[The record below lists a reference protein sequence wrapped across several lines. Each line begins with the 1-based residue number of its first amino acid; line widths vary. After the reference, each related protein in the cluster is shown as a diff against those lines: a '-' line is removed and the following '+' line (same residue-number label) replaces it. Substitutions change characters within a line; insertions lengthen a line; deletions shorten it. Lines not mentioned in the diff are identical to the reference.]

1 MKPIDFL
8 KGHNFKN
15 EYRIGDAVLHRN
27 DAEAVVICEPM
38 QTLFFKDTILNK
50 YLWECRKEGKNIDID
65 KLRRITL
72 ELGKEKDWE
81 KPKKN
86 ECVIHLRIGDTKRIT
101 ASEVSTIINR
111 LKYIKPKSVTFVSF
125 YHHPARVSEEEKI
138 RTLEENDQTIHQ
150 LEGACNELGIKV
162 NWRSCLN
169 PDEDF
174 YYLINADT
182 LLCTNG
188 GFSIV
193 SALANPKFNS
203 DNFVGRKSDREA
215 YDFYAKGADELL
227 CTITA

>member
-1 MKPIDFL
+1 MKAIDFL

-50 YLWECRKEGKNIDID
+50 YLWECRREGKNIDID
-65 KLRRITL
+65 KLRRIAL
-72 ELGKEKDWE
+72 ELGKEKGWE
-81 KPKKN
+81 KPRKG
-86 ECVIHLRIGDTKRIT
+86 ECVVHLRIGDTKRIT
-101 ASEVSTIINR
+101 SSEVKMVAQR
-111 LKYIKPKSVTFVSF
+111 LKQLKPTTVTFVSF
-125 YHHPARVSEEEKI
+125 YHHPASVAEEEKI
-138 RTLEENDQTIHQ
+138 RTLEENSLTVHQ
-150 LEGACNELGIKV
+150 LEAACGELGVKV
-162 NWRSCLN
+162 NWRSCSD

-193 SALANPKFNS
+193 SALTNPTFHP
-203 DNFVGRKSDREA
+203 DNFVGRKSDREV
-215 YDFYAKGADELL
+215 YDFYARGTDKLL